1 MPLSKYIV
9 DPRHGLLLGLLLL
22 ASFLTR
28 FIYFGWPDS
37 SIIDEIN
44 FGKYLSSYFT
54 HQYYLDVHPPLG
66 KLIIAAFASFFDF
79 EPILYGTD
87 WRQEYT
93 DNNYLILRF
102 MPMLFGIVLPL
113 IIYLL
118 TFQWWKERK
127 LAFFVA
133 LLVVFENAS
142 ITQSRLLFWDS
153 FLLCFG
159 FASVLFYSYYR
170 ENRRWRDLI
179 LCGVFAGAAFSIKW
193 TAATFIALPMAIDTA
208 EFLWQRLKWQSV
220 ATTAAVVLSTAMMV
234 YVAVFYI
241 HFSLLPLSG
250 TGNAFM
256 SEEFRM
262 GLEGNRYTEDQK
274 ADPQLAFYQKFI
286 ELNRRMYL
294 TNQRMADHPYGSEW
308 YQWPL
313 GEKAVGYWRR
323 GDRDITMQPNLVVW
337 WAGSLSMLLLVFA
350 FVLRPANWRDPWL
363 WAMVAG
369 FTMNWLPFALIE
381 RVMFLHSYFVAMIFS
396 LLAVGWLVRSL
407 PWLRKNYGWFLV
419 PVVFGYIWMSHL
431 TYGLP
436 PAFMIF
442 QS

>member
-1 MPLSKYIV
+1 MSLSRQIS
-9 DPRHGLLLGLLLL
+9 DPRHLTLLGFLLL

-37 SIIDEIN
+37 AIIDEIN

-66 KLIIAAFASFFDF
+66 KLIVAGFASFFDF

-102 MPMLFGIVLPL
+102 MPTLFGVLFPP

-118 TFQWWKERK
+118 VYQWWKDRK
-127 LAFFVA
+127 LAFFIA
-133 LLVVFENAS
+133 LLIVFENALL
-142 ITQSRLLFWDS
+142 TQYRLLFWDS

-159 FASVLFYSYYR
+159 FTSLLFYSYYR
-170 ENRRWRDLI
+170 EHRRWRYLI
-179 LCGVFAGAAFSIKW
+179 ICGLFAGAAVSIKW
-193 TAATFIALPMAIDTA
+193 TAATFIALPLLMDGID
-208 EFLWQRLKWQSV
+208 FLRRRLKWHEL
-220 ATTAAVVLSTAMMV
+220 AKTTTLVLSMALLV
-234 YVAVFYI
+234 YASVFYI

-256 SEEFRM
+256 SQEFRM
-262 GLEGNRYTEDQK
+262 GLEGNRYTENQQ
-274 ADPQLAFYQKFI
+274 AEPQLSFVQKFA

-294 TNQRMADHPYGSEW
+294 TNQRMRDHPYGSKW

-323 GDRDITMQPNLVVW
+323 GELDIAMQPNLVVW
-337 WAGSLSMLLLVFA
+337 WAGSLSMLLLVA
-350 FVLRPANWRDPWL
+350 AAVSRPKNWRDPLL
-363 WAMVAG
+363 WFLLAG
-369 FTMNWLPFALIE
+369 YAMNWLPFALIQ

-396 LLAVGWLVRSL
+396 LLAMGWLINNLTS
-407 PWLRKNYGWFLV
+407 WKKYYGWLLI
-419 PVVFGYIWMSHL
+419 PVVIGFIWMSHL
-431 TYGLP
+431 SYGLP
-436 PAFMIF
+436 PAFMIL